1 MSFIYLLL
9 HYIVLLV
16 HYSALKSVV
25 FAFELSYRSDGP
37 NFEYKS
43 LQRLE
48 TTPFVMHD
56 GSVYRDMLT
65 IEASRAVGQFAQQH
79 FHTISPSS
87 QVNDTNNFSCYVFVF
102 KTNIFFLKPSNRFS
116 C

>member
-1 MSFIYLLL
+1 MSLIYLLL

-16 HYSALKSVV
+16 HYSALKSAA
-25 FAFELSYRSDGP
+25 AFELSYRSDGP

-87 QVNDTNNFSCYVFVF
+87 QVNRFLFSIPY
-102 KTNIFFLKPSNRFS
+102 FF
-116 C
+116 

>member
-1 MSFIYLLL
+1 MSLIYLLL

-87 QVNDTNNFSCYVFVF
+87 QVNRFLFSIPYFFSKNHQIDFHVNFS
-102 KTNIFFLKPSNRFS
+102 
-116 C
+116 

>member
-1 MSFIYLLL
+1 MSLIYLLL

-16 HYSALKSVV
+16 HYSALKSVA
-25 FAFELSYRSDGP
+25 AFELSYRSDGP

-65 IEASRAVGQFAQQH
+65 IEASRAVGQFAQQQH

-87 QVNDTNNFSCYVFVF
+87 SSINQVNKY
-102 KTNIFFLKPSNRFS
+102 IL
-116 C
+116 